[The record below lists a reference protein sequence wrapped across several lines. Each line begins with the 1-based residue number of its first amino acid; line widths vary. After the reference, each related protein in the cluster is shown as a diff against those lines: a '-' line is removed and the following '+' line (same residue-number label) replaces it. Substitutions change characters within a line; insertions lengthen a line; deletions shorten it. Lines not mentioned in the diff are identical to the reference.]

1 MLSSFPHYCMYVIWD
16 NAGICAFVF
25 ERHYPNCVMGL
36 ASHAWFICGHVCVCA
51 TEVAPVDFS
60 VPLTK
65 TMWFWA
71 PASEMFASSNCS
83 FAI

>member
-1 MLSSFPHYCMYVIWD
+1 
-16 NAGICAFVF
+16 
-25 ERHYPNCVMGL
+25 MGL